1 MIKFKLLSLFIC
13 LTVWCSNLEAAPSL
27 VADMITVTED
37 GNTIIAKGNAG
48 IPKYADGKIRY
59 DGTPQLMASYAC
71 LARDVGAKIIGGCC
85 GTTPEH
91 LTVMRQALED
101 QTPMK

>member
-37 GNTIIAKGNAG
+37 GNTIIAKGNVEVTYKDIKVKAEE
-48 IPKYADGKIRY
+48 I
-59 DGTPQLMASYAC
+59 SYNK
-71 LARDVGAKIIGGCC
+71 LN
-85 GTTPEH
+85 
-91 LTVMRQALED
+91 D
-101 QTPMK
+101 QILSLIHI